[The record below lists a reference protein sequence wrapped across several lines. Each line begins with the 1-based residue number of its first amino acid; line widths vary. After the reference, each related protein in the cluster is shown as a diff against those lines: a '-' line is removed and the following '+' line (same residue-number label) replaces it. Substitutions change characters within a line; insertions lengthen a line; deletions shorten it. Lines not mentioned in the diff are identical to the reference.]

1 MRSQTTRSA
10 AFPEELASDRLR
22 LLTLLREKS
31 YERRKVVLSSGR
43 ESDFY
48 IDCRQATLDAEGA
61 VLTGR
66 LFCAMLERGER
77 PEAVGGITLGADP
90 IVTAVSL
97 TSALRGWPVPAFII
111 RKEPKKHGTA
121 QWIEG
126 TKNLRPGMRVAILE
140 DVVTT
145 GASTLRAIE
154 RAEGAQL
161 VVARV
166 LCLVDRDEGGSE
178 AVAAHGFRVEPMF
191 LRRDVENA

>member
-1 MRSQTTRSA
+1 MTDDRKR
-10 AFPEELASDRLR
+10 FLAILK
-22 LLTLLREKS
+22 EKS
-31 YERRKVVLSSGR
+31 YEKRKVTLSSGR

-48 IDCRQATLDAEGA
+48 IDCKQATLSAEGA
-61 VLTGR
+61 VLCGR
-66 LFCAMLERGER
+66 LFCGMLEAGER

-97 TSALRGWPVPAFII
+97 TSALRGWPIPAFII

-126 TKNLRPGMRVAILE
+126 TKNLKPGMRVAILE

-145 GASTLRAIE
+145 GASTMRAIE
-154 RAEGAQL
+154 RAVESGL

-166 LCLVDRDEGGSE
+166 LCIVDRNEGGAQ
-178 AVAAHGFRVEPMF
+178 AVAETGYAIEPMF
-191 LRRDVENA
+191 LKEDVENA

>member
-1 MRSQTTRSA
+1 MPSKPYGPF
-10 AFPEELASDRLR
+10 AFPSSSADDRKAFLA
-22 LLTLLREKS
+22 LLKEKS

-48 IDCRQATLDAEGA
+48 IDCKQTTLDARGA
-61 VLTGR
+61 VLCGR
-66 LFCAMLERGER
+66 LFCAMLENGER

-90 IVTAVSL
+90 IVTAVAM

-145 GASTLRAIE
+145 GASTLRAVE
-154 RAEGAQL
+154 RAVESGL

-166 LCLVDRDEGGSE
+166 LCIVDRNEGGAD
-178 AVAAHGFRVEPMF
+178 AVAATGYRIEPMF
-191 LRRDVENA
+191 LKEDVENA

>member
-1 MRSQTTRSA
+1 MTSRPYGPF
-10 AFPEELASDRLR
+10 AFPAEYAADRKAFLA
-22 LLTLLREKS
+22 LLKEKS
-31 YERRKVVLSSGR
+31 YEKRKVTLSSGR

-48 IDCRQATLDAEGA
+48 IDCKQSTLDARGA
-61 VLTGR
+61 VLCGR
-66 LFCAMLERGER
+66 LFCAMLEQGER
-77 PEAVGGITLGADP
+77 PQAVGGITLGADP

-126 TKNLRPGMRVAILE
+126 TKNLAPGMRVAILE

-154 RAEGAQL
+154 RALESGL
-161 VVARV
+161 MVARV
-166 LCLVDRDEGGSE
+166 ACIVDRNEGGAD
-178 AVAAHGFRVEPMF
+178 AVASAGYRIEPMF
-191 LRRDVENA
+191 LKEDVENA

>member
-1 MRSQTTRSA
+1 MPSRPYGPF
-10 AFPEELASDRLR
+10 AFPESFSADRKAFLA
-22 LLTLLREKS
+22 LLREKS
-31 YERRKVVLSSGR
+31 YEKRKVVLSSGR

-48 IDCRQATLDAEGA
+48 IDCKQSTLDARGA
-61 VLTGR
+61 VLCGR
-66 LFCAMLERGER
+66 LFCGMLEQGER
-77 PEAVGGITLGADP
+77 PRAVGGITLGADP

-126 TKNLRPGMRVAILE
+126 MKNLSPGMRVAILE

-154 RAEGAQL
+154 RAVESGLA
-161 VVARV
+161 VARV
-166 LCLVDRDEGGSE
+166 LCIVDRNEGGAD
-178 AVAAHGFRVEPMF
+178 AVASAGHRIEPMF
-191 LRRDVENA
+191 LKEDVENA

>member
-1 MRSQTTRSA
+1 MTA
-10 AFPEELASDRLR
+10 DRR
-22 LLTLLREKS
+22 RFLTLLREKS

-48 IDCRQATLDAEGA
+48 IDCRQSTLDAEGA

-97 TSALRGWPVPAFII
+97 TSSLRGWPVPAFII
-111 RKEPKKHGTA
+111 RKEPKKHGTE

-145 GASTLRAIE
+145 GASTIRAIE
-154 RAEGAQL
+154 RAVGSGL

-166 LCLVDRDEGGSE
+166 LCLVDRNEGGSE
-178 AVAAHGFRVEPMF
+178 AVAAAGYRIEPMF
-191 LRRDVENA
+191 LKEDVENG

>member
-1 MRSQTTRSA
+1 MTNLTQGSA
-10 AFPEELASDRLR
+10 VFPPESTADRRR
-22 LLTLLREKS
+22 LLALLKEKS

-48 IDCRQATLDAEGA
+48 IDCKQTTLDAEGA

-66 LFCAMLERGER
+66 LFCDMLERGER

-126 TKNLRPGMRVAILE
+126 SGNLHKGMRVAIIE

-145 GASTLRAIE
+145 GASTMRAIE
-154 RAEGAQL
+154 RAVGYGL
-161 VVARV
+161 VVSRV
-166 LCLVDRDEGGSE
+166 LCLVDRNEGGSE
-178 AVAAHGFRVEPMF
+178 AVASGGYRVEPMF
-191 LRRDVENA
+191 LREDLEHA

>member
-1 MRSQTTRSA
+1 MPSRTYGPA
-10 AFPEELASDRLR
+10 AFPAELAEDRRRFLSI
-22 LLTLLREKS
+22 LKAKS
-31 YERRKVVLSSGR
+31 YEKRKVTLSSGR

-48 IDCRQATLDAEGA
+48 IDCKQTTLDAEGA

-126 TKNLRPGMRVAILE
+126 TRNLAPGMRVAILE

-154 RAEGAQL
+154 RAIESGL

-166 LCLVDRDEGGSE
+166 LCLVDRNEGGAG
-178 AVAAHGFRVEPMF
+178 AVASAGYRIEPMF
-191 LRRDVENA
+191 LKEDVENA

>member
-1 MRSQTTRSA
+1 MMPESRCA
-10 AFPEELASDRLR
+10 ATFPGELAADRARFLSI
-22 LLTLLREKS
+22 LKEKS
-31 YERRKVVLSSGR
+31 YEKRKVILSSGR

-48 IDCRQATLDAEGA
+48 IDCRQTTLDAEGA

-66 LFCAMLERGER
+66 LFCAMLESGER

-90 IVTAVSL
+90 IVTAVSI
-97 TSALRGWPVPAFII
+97 TSSLRGWPVPAFII
-111 RKEPKKHGTA
+111 RKEPKKHGTT

-126 TKNLRPGMRVAILE
+126 TRNLRAGMRVAILE

-154 RAEGAQL
+154 RAGLSGL

-166 LCLVDRDEGGSE
+166 LCLVDRNEGGSE
-178 AVAAHGFRVEPMF
+178 AVAAAGYRVEPMF
-191 LRRDVENA
+191 LKQDVENA

>member
-1 MRSQTTRSA
+1 MSHQQA
-10 AFPEELASDRLR
+10 AAISDRERFLA
-22 LLTLLREKS
+22 LLKEKS
-31 YERRKVVLSSGR
+31 YERRKVILTSGR

-48 IDCRQATLDAEGA
+48 IDCKQATLTAEGA
-61 VLTGR
+61 FLCGR
-66 LFCAMLERGER
+66 LFCEMLEKGSW

-97 TSALRGWPVPAFII
+97 TSALRGRPIPAFII

-121 QWIEG
+121 QWVEG

-145 GASTLRAIE
+145 GASTMRAIE
-154 RAEGAQL
+154 RSVGSGL

-166 LCLVDRDEGGSE
+166 LCLVDRNEGGSE
-178 AVAAHGFRVEPMF
+178 AVAAAGYRVEPMF
-191 LRRDVENA
+191 LREDVEND

>member
-1 MRSQTTRSA
+1 MTSRPYGPF
-10 AFPEELASDRLR
+10 AFPAEYAADRKAFLA
-22 LLTLLREKS
+22 LLKEKS
-31 YERRKVVLSSGR
+31 YEKRKVTLSSGR

-48 IDCRQATLDAEGA
+48 IDCKQSTLDARGA
-61 VLTGR
+61 VLCGR
-66 LFCAMLERGER
+66 LFCAMLEQGER
-77 PEAVGGITLGADP
+77 PQAVGGITLGADP

-126 TKNLRPGMRVAILE
+126 TKNLAPGMRVAILE

-154 RAEGAQL
+154 RALETGL
-161 VVARV
+161 MVARV
-166 LCLVDRDEGGSE
+166 MCIVDRNEGGAD
-178 AVAAHGFRVEPMF
+178 AVASAGYRIEPMF
-191 LRRDVENA
+191 LKEDVENA

>member
-1 MRSQTTRSA
+1 MKSDAGRSA
-10 AFPEELASDRLR
+10 RFPSALAADRDRFLSI
-22 LLTLLREKS
+22 LKEKS
-31 YERRKVVLSSGR
+31 YEKRRVVLSSGR

-48 IDCRQATLDAEGA
+48 IDCRQTTLDAEGA
-61 VLTGR
+61 VLAGR
-66 LFCAMLERGER
+66 LFCAMLETGER

-90 IVTAVSL
+90 IVTAVSI

-154 RAEGAQL
+154 RAELSGL

-166 LCLVDRDEGGSE
+166 LCLVDRNEGGAE
-178 AVAAHGFRVEPMF
+178 AVAGAGHRIEPMF
-191 LRRDVENA
+191 LKEDVENA

>member
-1 MRSQTTRSA
+1 MSDDRSQFLEILKA
-10 AFPEELASDRLR
+10 
-22 LLTLLREKS
+22 KS
-31 YERRKVVLSSGR
+31 YEKRKVVLSSGR

-48 IDCRQATLDAEGA
+48 IDCKQSTLDAVGS
-61 VLTGR
+61 VLCGR
-66 LFCAMLERGER
+66 IFCEALESGER

-97 TSALRGWPVPAFII
+97 TSALRGWPIPAFII

-126 TKNLRPGMRVAILE
+126 VKNLREGMRIAILE

-154 RAEGAQL
+154 RAQESGL
-161 VVARV
+161 VVCRV
-166 LCLVDRDEGGSE
+166 LCIVDREEGGAE
-178 AVAAHGFRVEPMF
+178 MVATEKGFVIEPMF
-191 LRRDVENA
+191 RRSEFENG

>member
-1 MRSQTTRSA
+1 MAGDRER
-10 AFPEELASDRLR
+10 FLAI
-22 LLTLLREKS
+22 LREKS
-31 YERRKVVLSSGR
+31 YEKKRVVLSSGR

-48 IDCRQATLDAEGA
+48 IDCKQATLDAEGS

-66 LFCAMLERGER
+66 ILYGMLASEGM

-97 TSALRGWPVPAFII
+97 TSALRGSPIPAFII

-126 TKNLRPGMRVAILE
+126 MKNLRPGMRVAIVE

-154 RAEGAQL
+154 RAEEAGL
-161 VVARV
+161 VVSRV
-166 LCLVDRDEGGSE
+166 LCIVDRNEGGAE
-178 AVAAHGFRVEPMF
+178 FLAEKGYRLEPVFRKE
-191 LRRDVENA
+191 DVEHA

>member
-1 MRSQTTRSA
+1 MKPETGRSA
-10 AFPEELASDRLR
+10 VFPAELRQDRNRFLS
-22 LLTLLREKS
+22 LLKEKS
-31 YERRKVVLSSGR
+31 YEKRQVILSSGR

-48 IDCRQATLDAEGA
+48 IDCRQTTLDAEGA
-61 VLTGR
+61 LLTGR
-66 LFCAMLERGER
+66 LFCAMLEAGER

-90 IVTAVSL
+90 IVTAVSI

-154 RAEGAQL
+154 RSVLSGL

-166 LCLVDRDEGGSE
+166 LCLVDRNEGGAE
-178 AVAAHGFRVEPMF
+178 AVAQAGYRVEPMF
-191 LRRDVENA
+191 LKEDVENA

>member
-1 MRSQTTRSA
+1 MDGDRER
-10 AFPEELASDRLR
+10 FLAILK
-22 LLTLLREKS
+22 EKS
-31 YERRKVVLSSGR
+31 YERRKVILSSGK

-48 IDCRQATLDAEGA
+48 IDCKQATLDAEGA

-66 LFCAMLERGER
+66 ILCEMLAKDGM

-97 TSALRGWPVPAFII
+97 TSALRGTPIPAFII

-121 QWIEG
+121 QWVEG
-126 TKNLRPGMRVAILE
+126 SKNLKPGMQVAIVE

-154 RAEGAQL
+154 RAEEAGL
-161 VVARV
+161 VVVRV
-166 LCLVDRDEGGSE
+166 LCIVDRNEGGAE
-178 AVAAHGFRVEPMF
+178 FLLERGYRLEPMF
-191 LRRDVENA
+191 RKEDVENA

>member
-1 MRSQTTRSA
+1 MA
-10 AFPEELASDRLR
+10 DDRERFLSI
-22 LLTLLREKS
+22 LREKS
-31 YERRKVVLSSGR
+31 YERKRVILSSGR

-48 IDCRQATLDAEGA
+48 IDCKQATLDAEGA

-66 LFCAMLERGER
+66 ILCSMLEKEGM

-97 TSALRGWPVPAFII
+97 TSALQGTPIPAFII

-126 TKNLRPGMRVAILE
+126 MKNLRPGMRVAIVE

-154 RAEGAQL
+154 RAEEVGL
-161 VVARV
+161 VVSRV
-166 LCLVDRDEGGSE
+166 LCIVDRNEGGAE
-178 AVAAHGFRVEPMF
+178 FLAEKGYRLEPMF
-191 LRRDVENA
+191 RKEDVEHA

>member
-1 MRSQTTRSA
+1 MRFDANGSA
-10 AFPEELASDRLR
+10 VFSGELAGDRRRFLSI
-22 LLTLLREKS
+22 LKEKS

-48 IDCRQATLDAEGA
+48 IDCRQTTLDAEGA

-66 LFCAMLERGER
+66 LFCGMLEAGER

-97 TSALRGWPVPAFII
+97 TSVLRGWPVPAFII
-111 RKEPKKHGTA
+111 RKEPKKHGTS

-126 TKNLRPGMRVAILE
+126 MKNLRHGMRVAILE

-154 RAEGAQL
+154 RAVLSGL

-166 LCLVDRDEGGSE
+166 LCLVDRNEGGAAAVE
-178 AVAAHGFRVEPMF
+178 AAGYRVEPMF
-191 LRRDVENA
+191 MKEDVENA

>member
-1 MRSQTTRSA
+1 MQSSARGSA
-10 AFPEELASDRLR
+10 AFPAELAADRRFLSI
-22 LLTLLREKS
+22 LKEKS
-31 YERRKVVLSSGR
+31 YEKRKVILSSGR

-48 IDCRQATLDAEGA
+48 IDCRQTTLDAEGGL
-61 VLTGR
+61 LTGR
-66 LFCAMLERGER
+66 LFCAMLEQGER

-97 TSALRGWPVPAFII
+97 TSSLRGWPVPAFII

-154 RAEGAQL
+154 RAVGAGL
-161 VVARV
+161 VVVRV
-166 LCLVDRDEGGSE
+166 LCLVDRNEGGSDS
-178 AVAAHGFRVEPMF
+178 VAKEGYTVEPMF
-191 LRRDVENA
+191 LKEEVENA

>member
-1 MRSQTTRSA
+1 MPNRTYKPF
-10 AFPEELASDRLR
+10 AFPAESAEDRKAFLA
-22 LLTLLREKS
+22 LLKEKS

-48 IDCRQATLDAEGA
+48 IDCKQTTLDARGA
-61 VLTGR
+61 VLCGR
-66 LFCAMLERGER
+66 LFCAMLEDGER

-111 RKEPKKHGTA
+111 RKEPKTHGTA

-126 TKNLRPGMRVAILE
+126 TKNLHPGMRVAIVE

-145 GASTLRAIE
+145 GASTLKAIDRAVE
-154 RAEGAQL
+154 AGL
-161 VVARV
+161 VVTRV
-166 LCLVDRDEGGSE
+166 MAIVDRNEGGADTIRE
-178 AVAAHGFRVEPMF
+178 RGYVLEPLF
-191 LRRDVENA
+191 LKEDVENA

>member
-1 MRSQTTRSA
+1 MPSATRRSA
-10 AFPEELASDRLR
+10 VFPPELTADRRRFLA
-22 LLTLLREKS
+22 LLREKS
-31 YERRKVVLSSGR
+31 YECRQVVLSSGR

-48 IDCRQATLDAEGA
+48 IDCKQSTLDAEGA

-111 RKEPKKHGTA
+111 RKEPKKHGTE

-154 RAEGAQL
+154 RAVGAGL

-166 LCLVDRDEGGSE
+166 LCLVDRNEGGSE
-178 AVAAHGFRVEPMF
+178 AVAAAGYRVEPMF
-191 LRRDVENA
+191 LREDVERG

>member
-1 MRSQTTRSA
+1 MTADRRR
-10 AFPEELASDRLR
+10 FLAILK
-22 LLTLLREKS
+22 EKS

-48 IDCRQATLDAEGA
+48 IDCRQTTLGAEGA

-66 LFCAMLERGER
+66 LFCAMLEGGER

-90 IVTAVSL
+90 IVTAVSI

-111 RKEPKKHGTA
+111 RKEPKKHGTE

-154 RAEGAQL
+154 RTVGSGL

-166 LCLVDRDEGGSE
+166 LCLVDRNEGGSD
-178 AVAAHGFRVEPMF
+178 AVAAAGYRVEPMF
-191 LRRDVENA
+191 LKADVEDA

>member
-1 MRSQTTRSA
+1 MERSTTRSA
-10 AFPEELASDRLR
+10 VFSEALAADRR
-22 LLTLLREKS
+22 TLLALLKEKS
-31 YERRKVVLSSGR
+31 YERRKVILSSGR
-43 ESDFY
+43 ESGFY
-48 IDCRQATLDAEGA
+48 IDCKQTTLDAEGA

-111 RKEPKKHGTA
+111 RKEPKSHGTA

-126 TKNLRPGMRVAILE
+126 TRNLRPGMRVAILE

-154 RAEGAQL
+154 RAEGSGLA
-161 VVARV
+161 VARV

-178 AVAAHGFRVEPMF
+178 AVAARGYRVEPMF
-191 LRRDVENA
+191 LRQDVENG